1 MKQEIRLHL
10 LPLLII
16 FSVTSLIWLLSHTA
30 YYNFIFLFLGLLTG
44 SFFLDI
50 DHLVFWFYLRPNLEE
65 SRLAL
70 VAWKKG
76 DFRSLLKLLE
86 STRFNHTNL
95 IFHHYFF
102 QVVIALI
109 SFFVFTS
116 SSFVF
121 AKAFLLAINIHLLVD
136 EINDFFQNP
145 KYLQNWLFARE
156 NKQLPVSSLKPYLII
171 FTLISLIFT
180 YLLINFST

>member
-1 MKQEIRLHL
+1 MKRELKLHL
-10 LPLLII
+10 LPLLVI
-16 FSVTSLIWLLSHTA
+16 FCLTSLIWLLSRTA
-30 YYNFIFLFLGLLTG
+30 YYNFLFLFLGLLAG

-50 DHLVFWFYLRPNLEE
+50 DHLIFWFYLRPNLEE

-70 VAWKKG
+70 IAWKKG

-86 STRFNHTNL
+86 STRPNHTNL

-121 AKAFLLAINIHLLVD
+121 TKAFLLAVNIHLLVD
-136 EINDFFQNP
+136 EINDFFQDP
-145 KYLQNWLFARE
+145 KHLQNWLFARE
-156 NKQLPVSSLKPYLII
+156 ERQLPLKTLKPYILT
-171 FTLISLIFT
+171 FTVISLIFT
-180 YLLINFST
+180 YLLINFSL

>member
-1 MKQEIRLHL
+1 MKRELQLHF

-16 FSVTSLIWLLSHTA
+16 FSVTSLVWLFFHSA
-30 YYNFIFLFLGLLTG
+30 YYNFIFLFLGLLSG
-44 SFFLDI
+44 SLILDI
-50 DHLVFWFYLRPNLEE
+50 DHLIFWFYLRPNLEE

-86 STRFNHTNL
+86 STHLNHTNL

-102 QVVIALI
+102 QVVLVLI

-116 SSFVF
+116 SEFIF
-121 AKAFLLAINIHLLVD
+121 AKAFLLAVNIHLLVD
-136 EINDFFQNP
+136 EFSDFFQNP
-145 KYLQNWLFARE
+145 HHLQDWLFARE
-156 NKQLPVSSLKPYLII
+156 NKQLPLRSLKTYLIF
-171 FTLISLIFT
+171 FTLISLVFT
-180 YLLINFST
+180 YLLISFS